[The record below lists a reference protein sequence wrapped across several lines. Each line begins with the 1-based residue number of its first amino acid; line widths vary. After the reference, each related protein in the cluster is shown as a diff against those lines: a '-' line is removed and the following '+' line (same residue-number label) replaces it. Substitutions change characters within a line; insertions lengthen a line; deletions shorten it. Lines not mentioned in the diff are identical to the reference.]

1 MSKRIITINRLYGSN
16 GRQLGQ
22 ILAQELG
29 IHYYDKE
36 LIRIASE
43 KKGIPYDEL
52 LKVDEKRASQWRYPV
67 EDPMQ
72 MQPQYRFFPM
82 NDVLFQ
88 TESEII
94 ESLAEKEDCVI
105 IGRCANHILKDKC
118 SSVFIHAP
126 FEYRVK
132 TVMNRLDR
140 TEKSARAMI
149 RKIDKERHSYYE
161 YFTDERW
168 LDMSQYDLCIDSSR
182 FTPPQIVRMLKA
194 MYEEM
199 N

>member
-140 TEKSARAMI
+140 TEKSSRAMI
-149 RKIDKERHSYYE
+149 RKI
-161 YFTDERW
+161 
-168 LDMSQYDLCIDSSR
+168 
-182 FTPPQIVRMLKA
+182 
-194 MYEEM
+194 
-199 N
+199 

>member
-16 GRQLGQ
+16 GRQLGK

-43 KKGIPYDEL
+43 QKGIPYDEL

-67 EDPMQ
+67 DNPLQ
-72 MQPQYRFFPM
+72 MQPQYHFFPM

-88 TESEII
+88 AESEII
-94 ESLAEKEDCVI
+94 QSLAEKEDCII
-105 IGRCANHILKDKC
+105 IGRCANHILKGQC

-132 TVMNRLDR
+132 NVMNRLDR
-140 TEKSARAMI
+140 TEKSARSMV
-149 RKIDKERHSYYE
+149 KKTDKERRSYYE
-161 YFTDERW
+161 YFTDEKW
-168 LDMSQYDLCIDSSR
+168 LDMDQYDLCIDSSR
-182 FTPPQIVRMLKA
+182 FTPPQIVRVLKSV
-194 MYEEM
+194 YEEM
-199 N
+199 

>member
-22 ILAQELG
+22 TLAQELG

-149 RKIDKERHSYYE
+149 RKIDKERRSYYE

>member
-88 TESEII
+88 AETEII
-94 ESLAEKEDCVI
+94 ESLTEKEDCVI

-149 RKIDKERHSYYE
+149 RKIDKERRSYYE

>member
-72 MQPQYRFFPM
+72 MQPQYRFFPYGP
-82 NDVLFQ
+82 VG
-88 TESEII
+88 
-94 ESLAEKEDCVI
+94 SLQ
-105 IGRCANHILKDKC
+105 
-118 SSVFIHAP
+118 F
-126 FEYRVK
+126 
-132 TVMNRLDR
+132 
-140 TEKSARAMI
+140 
-149 RKIDKERHSYYE
+149 
-161 YFTDERW
+161 
-168 LDMSQYDLCIDSSR
+168 
-182 FTPPQIVRMLKA
+182 
-194 MYEEM
+194 
-199 N
+199 

>member
-52 LKVDEKRASQWRYPV
+52 LKVDTEVTEDSWDKFWR
-67 EDPMQ
+67 
-72 MQPQYRFFPM
+72 RNWAF
-82 NDVLFQ
+82 
-88 TESEII
+88 II
-94 ESLAEKEDCVI
+94 
-105 IGRCANHILKDKC
+105 
-118 SSVFIHAP
+118 
-126 FEYRVK
+126 
-132 TVMNRLDR
+132 
-140 TEKSARAMI
+140 MI
-149 RKIDKERHSYYE
+149 K
-161 YFTDERW
+161 
-168 LDMSQYDLCIDSSR
+168 
-182 FTPPQIVRMLKA
+182 
-194 MYEEM
+194 